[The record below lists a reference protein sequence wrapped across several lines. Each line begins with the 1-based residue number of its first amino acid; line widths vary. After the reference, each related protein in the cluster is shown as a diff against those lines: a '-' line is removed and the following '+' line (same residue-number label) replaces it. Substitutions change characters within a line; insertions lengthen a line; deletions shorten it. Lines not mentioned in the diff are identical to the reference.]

1 MAEKY
6 DIVVIGGGPG
16 GARAAR
22 RCAQKGAKVALIEK
36 EYIGGTCLNWGCIPT
51 KALLASAHT
60 LLQAKEAG
68 EMGIEVETAKPNWEQ
83 IQQRVGKIVENFR
96 KGMLLTMKNNKVAVL
111 GGRAIAVSPNLVRVE
126 TQNGRIELQTD
137 KLIIA
142 TGSDSIQLPAVPFDG
157 TTIISSKEALFQP
170 EIPKSL
176 AIIGGGFIG
185 CEIGCFYAAVGC
197 KVTIIVPHDRILRR
211 EDEWVGKLLVREFKR
226 LNIEVLTNQKVVSSV
241 KQKGPAKINLEGG
254 KTIEAEKVLVA
265 VGRKAN
271 CDKET
276 IDALRLEMN
285 GSAIKVNNK
294 FETNIP
300 GVYAVGDCIG
310 TTFLAHG
317 ATVEA
322 EIAAA
327 NATGGNE
334 RMYDYNL
341 IPRVVFTFPEVAAVG
356 KTEKQCKAEG
366 LDIAVGKAFFR
377 ADGSSV
383 TQNEPAGEV
392 RAICDKAKQKIV
404 GITMVGSRVT
414 ELVAL
419 ARALIGTQERISN
432 ICFPHPTV
440 SEVVQEAIENALGKK

>member
-1 MAEKY
+1 
-6 DIVVIGGGPG
+6 
-16 GARAAR
+16 
-22 RCAQKGAKVALIEK
+22 
-36 EYIGGTCLNWGCIPT
+36 
-51 KALLASAHT
+51 
-60 LLQAKEAG
+60 
-68 EMGIEVETAKPNWEQ
+68 MGIDVEAAKPNWEK
-83 IQQRVGKIVENFR
+83 IRQRVGKIVENFR
-96 KGMLLTMKNNKVAVL
+96 NGMTLTMKNNKVAVF
-111 GGRAIAVSPNLVRVE
+111 GGRAIALSPNLVRVE
-126 TQNGRIELQTD
+126 TQKGRIELQTD

-197 KVTIIVPHDRILRR
+197 KVTIIVAHDRILSR

-341 IPRVVFTFPEVAAVG
+341 IPRAAFTFPEVAAVG
-356 KTEKQCKAEG
+356 KTEEQCRADG
-366 LDIAVGKAFFR
+366 LDVAVGKAFFR
-377 ADGSSV
+377 ADGGSV
-383 TQNEPAGEV
+383 AQNELAGEV
-392 RAICDKAKQKIV
+392 RVICDKAKQKIV

-414 ELVAL
+414 ELAAL
-419 ARALIGTQERISN
+419 ARALIGTGEKISN

-440 SEVVQEAIENALGKK
+440 SEVVQEAIENAFVKR